1 VGGHNEKEQA
11 TEVTCSLGFRG
22 TGGDG
27 TSETGSRDLRGE
39 EIFPRRM
46 WRSVCRSPAHL
57 ST

>member
-46 WRSVCRSPAHL
+46 
-57 ST
+57 